1 MSLNKKLRD
10 RRLLLGL
17 SQNTVAEKLNIS
29 RQAISQWENGKSYPD
44 IDNLSQLSEIY
55 HISVDELICEDK
67 EESETHN
74 TMQTVASKKN
84 TPTEIDYILLTIS
97 CVLFII
103 APLGLFVAPV
113 VIWQNKKSRV
123 LRNFIY
129 IIVSIAILYNFY
141 VGYSTIMNY
150 LNIGNASYH

>member
-17 SQNTVAEKLNIS
+17 SQNTVADKLNIS

-44 IDNLSQLSEIY
+44 IDNLSRLSAIY
-55 HISVDELICEDK
+55 HISVDELICDDK
-67 EESETHN
+67 EESESHN
-74 TMQTVASKKN
+74 TVPTVENKKN
-84 TPTEIDYILLTIS
+84 TPIEIDYILLTIS

-113 VIWQNKKSRV
+113 VIWQNKNSLF
-123 LRNFIY
+123 LRKFIY
-129 IIVSIAILYNFY
+129 IIVLIAILYNLY
-141 VGYSTIMNY
+141 VGYSTVMNY

>member
-17 SQNTVAEKLNIS
+17 SQNSVAEKLNIS

-44 IDNLSQLSEIY
+44 IDNLSRLSVIY
-55 HISVDELICEDK
+55 HISVDELICDDK
-67 EESETHN
+67 EESEAN
-74 TMQTVASKKN
+74 NIVPTVGDKKN
-84 TPTEIDYILLTIS
+84 TPSEIDYILLTIS
-97 CVLFII
+97 CVLFVI
-103 APLGLFVAPV
+103 APIGLFVAPI
-113 VIWQNKKSRV
+113 VIWQNKKSRL

-129 IIVSIAILYNFY
+129 IIILIAVLYNLY

-150 LNIGNASYH
+150 LNMGNTSYH

>member
-44 IDNLSQLSEIY
+44 IDNLSRLSAIY
-55 HISVDELICEDK
+55 HISVDELICDDK
-67 EESETHN
+67 EESAPHN
-74 TMQTVASKKN
+74 TRPTVENKKN
-84 TPTEIDYILLTIS
+84 TPIEIDYILLTIS

-113 VIWQNKKSRV
+113 VIWQNRKSRV

-129 IIVSIAILYNFY
+129 IMVLIAILYNLY
-141 VGYSTIMNY
+141 VGYSTVMNY
-150 LNIGNASYH
+150 LNIGNAIYH